1 MNDTALML
9 RDDASLSLTFTP
21 QAARLKA
28 AALELSA
35 QIGKVVDA
43 AGNAR
48 AVAAQTEL
56 AALIK
61 LVEEARVAAKDP
73 VLQFGRNIDA
83 AAKAF
88 TEELKA
94 EAWRVSQI
102 VGEYQQAEAAR
113 ATSAINAAKDRLNQI
128 DKDRMAELA
137 TAPDLDAM
145 DAINQKYHAMMCSFN
160 PMPIA
165 PAKVESQRVTSVW
178 EFEVFDVHAL
188 ARAHPGCVK
197 IEPRA
202 LEIKSALN
210 AGVKLAGVRGWKTT
224 KATVQLPRA
233 KKPIEA

>member
-1 MNDTALML
+1 ML
-9 RDDASLSLTFTP
+9 RNDAALTLEFTP

-35 QIGKVVDA
+35 TIGKVVDS

-56 AALIK
+56 AALIH
-61 LVEEARVAAKDP
+61 LVEEARQAAKDP
-73 VLQFGRNIDA
+73 IIKFANNIQSA
-83 AAKAF
+83 AAGF
-88 TEELKA
+88 VQELKD
-94 EAWRVSQI
+94 EAWRISQL
-102 VGEYQQAEAAR
+102 VGEFQQAEAAR
-113 ATSAINAAKDRLNQI
+113 AQSAINAARDRLNDI
-128 DKDRMAELA
+128 DKQRMAELA

-145 DAINQKYHAMMCSFN
+145 DAINQKYHAMVCTFN

-165 PAKVESQRVTSVW
+165 PAKATGQRVTEVW
-178 EFEVFDVHAL
+178 EFEVNDVWAL

-210 AGVKLAGVRGWKTT
+210 AGVRLAGVRGWKVT